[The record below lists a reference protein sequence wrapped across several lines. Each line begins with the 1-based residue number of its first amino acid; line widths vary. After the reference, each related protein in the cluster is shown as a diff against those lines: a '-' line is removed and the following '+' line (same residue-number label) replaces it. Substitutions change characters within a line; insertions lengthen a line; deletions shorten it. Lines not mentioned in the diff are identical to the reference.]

1 VTTTSCVRS
10 LRRPLQARLAAATLA
25 GLLLGAAIV
34 VAPRAHA
41 ADDAAQLALGKAL
54 FTKDAS
60 PACAVCHTL
69 KDAGAA
75 GEVGPNLD
83 ELQPDP
89 ARITKAL
96 NNGIGNMPPF
106 KASLSPAQIQ
116 ALAHY
121 VSKASGGAK

>member
-1 VTTTSCVRS
+1 M
-10 LRRPLQARLAAATLA
+10 
-25 GLLLGAAIV
+25 LLGAGIA

-69 KDAGAA
+69 RDAGAA

-96 NNGIGNMPPF
+96 NNGIGNMPSF
-106 KASLSPAQIQ
+106 KGSLSPAQIE
-116 ALAHY
+116 ALARY
-121 VSKASGGAK
+121 VSKASRATK